1 MANSDSDPRPPLA
14 QGRGIP
20 WPPRLAAG
28 LMAMLSWGLLL
39 ALHGLHAYD
48 LLPWT
53 TRGWERRKVRE
64 LIIARMRAE
73 QRLDE

>member
-1 MANSDSDPRPPLA
+1 
-14 QGRGIP
+14 
-20 WPPRLAAG
+20 
-28 LMAMLSWGLLL
+28 MLSWGLLL
-39 ALHGLHAYD
+39 ALHGRHAYD